1 MAGIRNLNITFQIDG
16 GRSARNKLSQMG
28 GIMSSSEEL
37 IQAAMPMI
45 EKLIPDSRSEYR
57 KRKDREESFNE
68 DVYLGMRN
76 RMDEQASIR
85 RDAEGFP
92 LNSNNERMTE
102 TEYFNALG
110 PLLDKRDENQM
121 NIRNYGDD
129 AMRGRSFGF
138 PTEMSNQNYF
148 LGGPVRAGL
157 NFVPNL
163 ASNVVARG
171 INPIMAAAEKLS
183 SPLRMVNPKNI
194 PSSSKPTFKAD
205 GTVDITKPAQAFKSD
220 MLKKF
225 GSLGLA
231 KKALDDTLK
240 DIEETDAN
248 DDSEDK
254 EDTRKK
260 IEEVTDKSIQE
271 NYETSIGPVP
281 KNMTIGELTREY
293 IRVAKNTA
301 IADPGSFAERFGKAI
316 LQGIAVDLSTRGT
329 GSKRS
334 GTSPRE
340 DRSDAIREF
349 AEKLITQGLPADQA
363 MEEAKRLIGPLYPT
377 GGGTPSVPSD
387 TTTTTTKP
395 KFTPGQIITQ
405 GGNKFK
411 VDENGVPQPIG
422 SA

>member
-1 MAGIRNLNITFQIDG
+1 MKGIQNLSITFVNDNN
-16 GRSARNKLSQMG
+16 RSARNKLSSMG

-37 IQAAMPMI
+37 MKEAQKAMPVI
-45 EKLIPDSRSEYR
+45 KDIVQAVDSPEP
-57 KRKDREESFNE
+57 
-68 DVYLGMRN
+68 V
-76 RMDEQASIR
+76 
-85 RDAEGFP
+85 
-92 LNSNNERMTE
+92 
-102 TEYFNALG
+102 
-110 PLLDKRDENQM
+110 
-121 NIRNYGDD
+121 
-129 AMRGRSFGF
+129 
-138 PTEMSNQNYF
+138 QNYF
-148 LGGPVRAGL
+148 LGGAVRAGL

-163 ASNVVARG
+163 ASNVMAKG
-171 INPIMAAAEKLS
+171 LNPLNLITRAKPGMTI
-183 SPLRMVNPKNI
+183 PKNL
-194 PSSSKPTFKAD
+194 SAARKPTIKAD
-205 GTVDITKPAQAFKSD
+205 GTVDITKPIQAFKSD

-225 GSLGLA
+225 GTLTAA
-231 KKALDDTLK
+231 KQALDDTLK

-293 IRVAKNTA
+293 MRVAKNTA

-363 MEEAKRLIGPLYPT
+363 MQEAKRLIGPLYPT
-377 GGGTPSVPSD
+377 GGGTPSD
-387 TTTTTTKP
+387 TTSP
-395 KFTPGQIITQ
+395 TPGTNQSIIDQAKTAI
-405 GGNKFK
+405 K
-411 VDENGVPQPIG
+411 NGAPKDQVIKRLEDNG
-422 SA
+422 ITDHGIV

>member
-1 MAGIRNLNITFQIDG
+1 MKGIQNLSITFVNDNN
-16 GRSARNKLSQMG
+16 RSARNKLSQMG

-37 IQAAMPMI
+37 MKEAQKAMPI
-45 EKLIPDSRSEYR
+45 IKDIVQTVDSPEP
-57 KRKDREESFNE
+57 
-68 DVYLGMRN
+68 
-76 RMDEQASIR
+76 A
-85 RDAEGFP
+85 
-92 LNSNNERMTE
+92 
-102 TEYFNALG
+102 
-110 PLLDKRDENQM
+110 
-121 NIRNYGDD
+121 
-129 AMRGRSFGF
+129 
-138 PTEMSNQNYF
+138 QNYF
-148 LGGPVRAGL
+148 LGGAVRAGL

-254 EDTRKK
+254 KDTRKK
-260 IEEVTDKSIQE
+260 IEKTTKKTMKE
-271 NYETSIGPVP
+271 NYEDSIGPVP

-349 AEKLITQGLPADQA
+349 AEKLMTTQSMTADQA
-363 MEEAKRLIGPLYPT
+363 IREATRLVGPLYPT
-377 GGGTPSVPSD
+377 GGGTPSD
-387 TTTTTTKP
+387 TTSPQPKNVITMYDSTGKPFYSTDGTNYVDADGNPYVPPTTT
-395 KFTPGQIITQ
+395 
-405 GGNKFK
+405 
-411 VDENGVPQPIG
+411 
-422 SA
+422 

>member
-1 MAGIRNLNITFQIDG
+1 MKGIQNLSITFVNDNN
-16 GRSARNKLSQMG
+16 RSARNKLSSMG

-37 IQAAMPMI
+37 MKEAQKAMPVI
-45 EKLIPDSRSEYR
+45 KDIVQAVDSPEP
-57 KRKDREESFNE
+57 
-68 DVYLGMRN
+68 V
-76 RMDEQASIR
+76 
-85 RDAEGFP
+85 
-92 LNSNNERMTE
+92 
-102 TEYFNALG
+102 
-110 PLLDKRDENQM
+110 
-121 NIRNYGDD
+121 
-129 AMRGRSFGF
+129 
-138 PTEMSNQNYF
+138 QNYF
-148 LGGPVRAGL
+148 LGGAVRAGL

-163 ASNVVARG
+163 ASNVMAKG
-171 INPIMAAAEKLS
+171 LNPLNLITKAKPGMTI
-183 SPLRMVNPKNI
+183 PKNL
-194 PSSSKPTFKAD
+194 SAARKPTIKAD
-205 GTVDITKPAQAFKSD
+205 GTVDITKPIQAFKSD

-240 DIEETDAN
+240 DIEETDKN

-260 IEEVTDKSIQE
+260 IEEVTNKSIQE
-271 NYETSIGPVP
+271 NYETSIEFLFQ

-301 IADPGSFAERFGKAI
+301 IADPGSFAERFGKTI

-363 MEEAKRLIGPLYPT
+363 MQEAKRLIGPYIQQEVLLAILLLLLPE
-377 GGGTPSVPSD
+377 
-387 TTTTTTKP
+387 
-395 KFTPGQIITQ
+395 QI
-405 GGNKFK
+405 NL
-411 VDENGVPQPIG
+411 
-422 SA
+422 